1 MFLPMLAVFRS
12 IVSACEWNEDRIHS
26 SSLSIG
32 PHIIGAQIKMEFI
45 EQEKIKNASIR
56 NICRLSRN

>member
-1 MFLPMLAVFRS
+1 MFLPMLVVFRS
-12 IVSACEWNEDRIHS
+12 IVSACEWNEDRIHF

-32 PHIIGAQIKMEFI
+32 PHIIGAQIQMEFI